1 MKNQFKKGELVAVRD
16 HDNQAW
22 MLAEFREKADR
33 VYYVRVKGW
42 NASYYMQQCQ
52 KLDAFKNTTE
62 HTIPEF
68 SKKEWVDLYSDF
80 IEGL

>member
-22 MLAEFREKADR
+22 MLGEFRAEVDGEF
-33 VYYVRVKGW
+33 YVKVKGW
-42 NASYYMQQCQ
+42 EASYYLPQCK
-52 KLDAFKNTTE
+52 KLSDFETTQ

-68 SKKEWVDLYSDF
+68 SKKEWVDLYSEF